1 MTDGASLGAVGV
13 LSEGRGERD
22 AFVVILR
29 IEFSL
34 AVNQTFEVSRSLE
47 EVSRS
52 LGSCF
57 HEWC

>member
-1 MTDGASLGAVGV
+1 MADGTSLGAVGV

-52 LGSCF
+52 LG
-57 HEWC
+57 